1 MALAPPICLGII
13 DAAPAAQGCL
23 KVRWFEM
30 ITDPAGTSYR
40 YEFHVKPLIDG
51 ALSKAEIDAGTWY
64 SRSLKYPDQGS
75 PSILPYSPS
84 DLPEIVEALIG
95 FEAYEQNFDNV
106 HLFTNQ
112 QYQVAVRAVQIDLA
126 TNEIA
131 EDDNDEVTISYS
143 SGYQGVQWTHI
154 VSWPELEIS
163 AIPSLSVAISAAPDV
178 NLAEDSVIGISEMPQ
193 LDSHIHR
200 GGE

>member
-1 MALAPPICLGII
+1 MANPICLGMI

-23 KVRWFEM
+23 LVRWFEM
-30 ITDPAGTSYR
+30 ITDPDSTSYR
-40 YEFHVKPLIDG
+40 YDFHVKPLIEG
-51 ALSKAEIDAGTWY
+51 LLIKAEIDAGTWY

-75 PSILPYSPS
+75 PSILPYDSPE
-84 DLPEIVEALIG
+84 DIPEILQALIG

-126 TNEIA
+126 TDVIA
-131 EDDNDEVTISYS
+131 EDDNDEVVTSYS
-143 SGYQGVQWTHI
+143 SGYQGVQWSHI

-163 AIPSLSVAISAAPDV
+163 AIPALNVAITVAPDV
-178 NLAEDSVIGISEMPQ
+178 NLAEGSTIGISEMPQ